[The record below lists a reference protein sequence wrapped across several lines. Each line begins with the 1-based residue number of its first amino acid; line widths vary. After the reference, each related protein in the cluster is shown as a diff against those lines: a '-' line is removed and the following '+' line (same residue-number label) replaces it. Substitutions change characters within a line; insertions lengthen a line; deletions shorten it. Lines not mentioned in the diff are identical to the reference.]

1 MPLPHEIA
9 EGRRF
14 DAFAEGY
21 DGVACAVRERV
32 LAAAVASARERGPEF
47 VVDVGCGTGRALIEL
62 SPAIDRGVGLDVSG
76 KMLEVAR
83 RNAAARG
90 CGNLQFSG
98 GSFLEFGIP
107 PQEGGGEKA
116 VPDVVMATYAM
127 HHLSTDEK
135 RTAIESLS
143 AVLRPGGALVIGDL
157 MFFEDPA
164 EFESEF
170 AAVGYGPEHDRP
182 ETIESL
188 VGLLEEVGLR
198 VEVQR
203 VHALAGVVTGRK

>member
-21 DGVACAVRERV
+21 DGVACAVREAV

-62 SPAIDRGVGLDVSG
+62 SPAIDRGVGLDVSD

-90 CGNLQFSG
+90 RGNLQFAS
-98 GSFLEFGIP
+98 GSFLKFAIP
-107 PQEGGGEKA
+107 PHEGDGEEA
-116 VPDVVMATYAM
+116 APDIVMATYSM
-127 HHLSTDEK
+127 HHLSTGEK
-135 RTAIESLS
+135 RTVIESLS
-143 AVLRPGGALVIGDL
+143 AALRTGGSLVIGDL

-170 AAVGYGPEHDRP
+170 AAVGYGPEHDQP

-188 VGLLEEVGLR
+188 VGLLEAAGLR
-198 VEVQR
+198 VDVQR
-203 VHALAGVVTGRK
+203 LHALAGVVTGRK